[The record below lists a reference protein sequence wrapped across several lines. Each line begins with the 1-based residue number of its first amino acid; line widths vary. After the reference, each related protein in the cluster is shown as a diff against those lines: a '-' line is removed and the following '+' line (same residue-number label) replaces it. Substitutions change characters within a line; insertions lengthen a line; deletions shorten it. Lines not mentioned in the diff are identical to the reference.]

1 MKHTW
6 RRILAM
12 PLFVLGAAACG
23 NSSTDDPVVVDP
35 GLTVGGL
42 KFTLSGATLT
52 AVSAALPT
60 ADASF
65 ASPVVAVDR
74 PPSVTQSATISVSA
88 AEPFQ
93 TILIQPTG
101 NASYVR
107 IFLPAQTTL
116 IGVTVIANPAAG
128 SAAATSVTAAVANG
142 ARTSKTSALSLQ
154 VASN

>member
-1 MKHTW
+1 
-6 RRILAM
+6 M
-12 PLFVLGAAACG
+12 PLLVIGAVACG
-23 NSSTDDPVVVDP
+23 SSSTDDPVVVDP

-52 AVSAALPT
+52 AVSAALP
-60 ADASF
+60 APDASF
-65 ASPVVAVDR
+65 ASPVVAIDR
-74 PPSVTQSATISVSA
+74 APGATQSATISVSA

-116 IGVTVIANPAAG
+116 IGVTVIANAASG
-128 SAAATSVTAAVANG
+128 PSAATSVTAAVANG
-142 ARTSKTSALSLQ
+142 ARTSKTTALSLQ
-154 VASN
+154 AASN